1 MTDESKMA
9 CSHIFVVG
17 NSRSGTTL
25 MGRLLGKHS
34 SVFTFDELH
43 FFEELW
49 SPEADSGEISKQKA
63 IELAARL
70 LNIQRNGYLTQK
82 NSQDFITEAQEILKD
97 FPETMPAP
105 KVYDAF
111 MKNEAQRH
119 NKTIPCEQTPQNVFY
134 IGEILKQFPEA
145 KIINMVRDPR
155 DVLLSQK
162 RRWRRALIAKNV
174 SKFNGFRYWMNYHP
188 ITISK
193 LWNGAISAADKYE
206 QDSRVKMVNFEKLL
220 SDSETTVKEI
230 CDFLE
235 LSFQNTMLDVPQVG
249 SSSEQDQPERK
260 GINKERSESWKKGG
274 LNTTELYLCQNITK
288 DCMEKHGYKPETI
301 TTNPLSVGS
310 SYATFPLKISLAL
323 LLSLKRMRR
332 ITATI
337 KRRLT

>member
-1 MTDESKMA
+1 MA

-25 MGRLLGKHS
+25 MGRILGRHS

-49 SPEADSGEISKQKA
+49 SPEADSGDIPKQKA

-82 NSQDFITEAQEILKD
+82 DSQDFIAEAQEILKD
-97 FPETMPAP
+97 VPEMLPPP

-111 MKNEAQRH
+111 MKYEAKQH

-193 LWNGAISAADKYE
+193 LWNGAISAADKYAE
-206 QDSRVKMVNFEKLL
+206 DNRLKTINFEQLL
-220 SDSETTVKEI
+220 SNSETTVKEI
-230 CDFLE
+230 CQFLE
-235 LSFQNTMLDVPQVG
+235 LSFENTMLDVPQVG

-274 LNTTELYLCQNITK
+274 LNNTELYICQNITK
-288 DCMEKHGYKPETI
+288 DCMEKHGYKPEPI
-301 TTNPLSVGS
+301 TTNPLSLGS

>member
-1 MTDESKMA
+1 MA

-25 MGRLLGKHS
+25 MGRILGRHS

-49 SPEADSGEISKQKA
+49 SPEADSSDISKQKGV
-63 IELAARL
+63 ELAARL

-82 NSQDFITEAQEILKD
+82 DSQDFIAEAQEILKN

-111 MKNEAQRH
+111 IQYEAQQH

-174 SKFNGFRYWMNYHP
+174 SKFNGFRYWMNYPP

-193 LWNGAISAADKYE
+193 LWNGAISAADKYAE
-206 QDSRVKMVNFEKLL
+206 DSRIKTVNFEQLL
-220 SDSETTVKEI
+220 SNSETTLKEI
-230 CDFLE
+230 CQFLE

-274 LNTTELYLCQNITK
+274 LNSTELHICQNITK
-288 DCMEKHGYKPETI
+288 DYMEKHGYKLEPI
-301 TTNPLSVGS
+301 TTNPLTLTY

-323 LLSLKRMRR
+323 LLSLKRMKR